1 MNFHKLF
8 LIIKREYITRLRS
21 KTFIISTILAPII
34 ILAIILIP
42 ILLTN
47 FNSSSQNQQ
56 FVIVDHT
63 GEIAQRLIKKNP
75 KRYTTEAGV
84 SIDSLKSQV
93 LAGKINGFIVITR
106 EVISGDAQP
115 ELIYSGGGGIMLTQ
129 DISYDIQNAIRDEL
143 LSMANV
149 GPDVKMIMKRS
160 VSLQTKKLTKSGEK
174 EQNNAVL
181 FGVGYVMAFGIYTAM
196 LIYGTLIMRGV
207 VEEKTSRIM
216 EVMAS
221 SARPFELLFGK
232 VLGVGALGATQFIIW
247 SVSISAI
254 TSFMVPLVM
263 HFMGSPTEVAAAAT
277 QAASSGFHM
286 PSISISLW
294 IYFILLFILGYLM
307 YSAMFAAIGS
317 AADSESDIQQLSFPV
332 TLPIIIPIL
341 LLMRVASDPDSTM
354 AIVTSMIPLFTPIL
368 MIARLAVTDV
378 PLWQVWGSIFLM
390 LLTFFGLMW
399 VSSRIYRVGIL
410 MYGKK
415 PSFREIAKWIRYS

>member
-1 MNFHKLF
+1 MNIHKLF
-8 LIIKREYITRLRS
+8 LIIKREYLTRLRS
-21 KTFIISTILAPII
+21 KTFIISTILAPIL
-34 ILAIILIP
+34 ILAIILVP
-42 ILLTN
+42 ILLTT
-47 FNSSSQNQQ
+47 FESSSQNQH
-56 FVIVDHT
+56 FVVVDRT
-63 GEIAQRLIKKNP
+63 GTIAPRLVKKNP
-75 KRYTTEAGV
+75 ARYSTVANPD
-84 SIDSLKSQV
+84 IDSLKTEV
-93 LAGKINGFIVITR
+93 LDGKISGFIIITQD
-106 EVISGDAQP
+106 VVNGNSQP

-129 DISYDIQNAIRDEL
+129 EIGDDIQTAIRNEL
-143 LSMANV
+143 LQLANV
-149 GPDVKMIMKRS
+149 NPDVKKIMSRS
-160 VSLQTKKLTKSGEK
+160 VSLQTKKLTKTGET

-221 SARPFELLFGK
+221 SARPFELLLGK
-232 VLGVGALGATQFIIW
+232 VMGVGALGATQFIIW
-247 SVSISAI
+247 SVSISAL
-254 TSFMVPLVM
+254 TTFMVPFVM
-263 HFMGSPTEVAAAAT
+263 HFMAHSTAAAAAAT
-277 QAASSGFHM
+277 HAVNSGFHM

-294 IYFILLFILGYLM
+294 IYFIILFVLGYLM

-390 LLTFFGLMW
+390 LLTFIGLMW
-399 VSSRIYRVGIL
+399 LSSRIYRVGIL

-415 PSFREIAKWIRYS
+415 PSFKEIAKWIRYK